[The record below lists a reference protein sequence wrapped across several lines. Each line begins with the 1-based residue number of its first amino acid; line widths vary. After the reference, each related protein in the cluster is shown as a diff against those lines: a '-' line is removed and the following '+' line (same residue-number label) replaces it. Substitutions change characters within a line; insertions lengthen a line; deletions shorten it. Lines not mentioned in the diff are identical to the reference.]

1 MMDDA
6 LERLVS
12 TRLRALRAERGL
24 SLDALAKVSGV
35 SRAMI
40 SKIERG
46 EASPTAGLLGRL
58 CAGLGADLGW
68 LFQPDSETPQD
79 VSRRGAQPAWR
90 DPETGYT
97 RRNLTPA
104 GARSPTRVIEIELPA
119 GARVNFDSAFDVRR
133 VDQHVVMLE
142 GVMERRVGER
152 TWRLEPGDCLHV
164 TLDQPSGFFN
174 PGPQTARYLVI
185 LAFAE
190 PT

>member
-1 MMDDA
+1 MEDDVDK
-6 LERLVS
+6 LIS
-12 TRLRALRAERGL
+12 TRLRALRGERGL
-24 SLDALAKVSGV
+24 SLDALATVSGV

-58 CAGLGADLGW
+58 CAGLGTDLGW
-68 LFQPDSETPQD
+68 LFQPDAETPQE
-79 VSRRGAQPAWR
+79 VSRRGEQPVWR
-90 DPETGYT
+90 DPESGYL

-119 GARVNFDSAFDVRR
+119 GARVKFDSAFDVRR

-142 GVMERRVGER
+142 GVIERRVGAR
-152 TWRLEPGDCLHV
+152 TWRLGPGDCLHV
-164 TLDQPSGFFN
+164 TLDQPSAFFN
-174 PGPQTARYLVI
+174 PGPEPARYLVI